1 VTADADGGLVVVISG
16 PSGVGKGTVLRRV
29 LAQIDEATFSVSV
42 TTRPPRTG
50 ERDGVDY
57 HFVDDAEFDRIV
69 VEGGFLEWAEY
80 AGRRYGTLRD
90 TVDAGLAEGRV
101 VLLDIEVQGAEQV
114 RRACPDAL
122 LVFLLPPSGEELER
136 RLGARGTETPEAARR
151 RLEVARVELEAADR
165 FDVTVVND
173 DLDAC
178 VSEVVAAIDR
188 VRR

>member
-1 VTADADGGLVVVISG
+1 VTADDGGGLVVVISG

-101 VLLDIEVQGAEQV
+101 VLLDIEV
-114 RRACPDAL
+114 
-122 LVFLLPPSGEELER
+122 
-136 RLGARGTETPEAARR
+136 ETW
-151 RLEVARVELEAADR
+151 EVADGLSGPYSVFGPNGRLIGVYEDEGPRALPQVILAG
-165 FDVTVVND
+165 
-173 DLDAC
+173 
-178 VSEVVAAIDR
+178 
-188 VRR
+188 